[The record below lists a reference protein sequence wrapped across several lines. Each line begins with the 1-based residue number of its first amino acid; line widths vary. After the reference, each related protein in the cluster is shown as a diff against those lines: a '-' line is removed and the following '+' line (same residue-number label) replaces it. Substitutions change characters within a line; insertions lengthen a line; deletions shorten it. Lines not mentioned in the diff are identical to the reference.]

1 MLKNSLLI
9 TALLTAPVTFSALAQ
24 QPVEVARVS
33 VSAIAAAPSV
43 VEDTIAKL
51 AREKN
56 ATSWKIT
63 SMRIDGNT
71 HATAILYK

>member
-51 AREKN
+51 AQEKN